1 MTARDD
7 RNMPGNDSDGDRE
20 VHIAGIIAYCDTQQL
35 EAIKARIGLLPQA
48 ECHAQSAEGKLVI
61 TLETESTRRTLDCMD
76 AIRALP
82 GVYDVSLVYQHA
94 EPAAAMEQEVE
105 S

>member
-1 MTARDD
+1 MTDNHVSNTPPDD
-7 RNMPGNDSDGDRE
+7 RE
-20 VHIAGIIAYCDTQQL
+20 IHIAGIIAYCDARQVD
-35 EAIKARIGLLPQA
+35 AIKAGIGLLPKA
-48 ECHAQSAEGKLVI
+48 ECHAQSEEGKLVI
-61 TLETESTRRTLDCMD
+61 TLETESTRRTLDCID

-82 GVYDVSLVYQHA
+82 GVFDVSLVYQHA